1 MTAPIRVLL
10 LEDDPAD
17 ARLVGQMLR
26 RVKTTPFE
34 VTVTG
39 RLAEAVARLDQD
51 SAGFDVVLADLGVP
65 DSAGLAT
72 LAALTRAAP
81 RLPVVVLT
89 GNDDDAV
96 ALEAL
101 KRGAQDYLV
110 KGMGDAFILSRVV
123 RYAIERKLGEEAL
136 REARDTAEQA
146 ARAKSVFLAMMGH
159 EIRTPL
165 NGVLGMAR
173 LLLESPL
180 DTRQRS
186 FAETL
191 VSSGELLLGLVNDVL
206 DFARLDADGLT
217 LESEPFD
224 LVEAVEEVRLV
235 LAARAHE
242 KNLALATRFGPGIER
257 FVTGD
262 RLRLRQILF
271 NLVGNAIKFTDTGGV
286 TVTVEALAP
295 QEGDSTSR
303 PPALEGGQVLRF
315 SVIDTGIGIAP
326 EAQPN
331 LFTEFWQGDSGAAR
345 RFAGAGLGLAIC
357 RRLVDL
363 MGGSIDCVSEEGQ
376 GSTFRIQVPLAVTR
390 PERRSAAE
398 HPAGPMR
405 PCRVLLVDDNE
416 VNRAVAA
423 GLLEQRGHKVVL
435 ANDGFGAVEAA
446 RAGGFHVALLDMRM
460 PGMDGI
466 ETARAIQALPG
477 EAGQVP
483 LYLLTANPVRE
494 DERRWREAGIRGC
507 LAKPFRVDDF
517 SRLMAGLGAGEATAA
532 PETVLVSLPDLLGDL
547 RDLGHERMEGL
558 VELFRRSSSAD
569 LARIQAL
576 ARDGNLAELAKVA
589 HRMAGGAFS
598 LHLGSL
604 AAGCRSLE
612 DRARMG
618 GSPDLDRLV
627 DDLGQSWAASVATLE
642 QALDGAKP

>member
-34 VTVTG
+34 VTVVG
-39 RLAEAVARLDQD
+39 RLAEAVARLSQD
-51 SAGFDVVLADLGVP
+51 ATAFDVVLADLGVP
-65 DSAGLAT
+65 DSSGIGT
-72 LAALTRAAP
+72 LGALTEAAP

-123 RYAIERKLGEEAL
+123 RYAIERKVGEEAL

-180 DTRQRS
+180 DNRQRS

-206 DFARLDADGLT
+206 DFARLDANGLT

-224 LVEAVEEVRLV
+224 LVEAVDEVRLV
-235 LAARAHE
+235 LAARADE
-242 KNLALATRFGPGIER
+242 KDLPLTTCFGEGIER
-257 FVTGD
+257 FVVGD

-271 NLVGNAIKFTDTGGV
+271 NLVGNAIKFTDKGSITIAVETLDPRDGV
-286 TVTVEALAP
+286 
-295 QEGDSTSR
+295 
-303 PPALEGGQVLRF
+303 QVLRF
-315 SVIDTGIGIAP
+315 SVIDTGIGIAA
-326 EAQPN
+326 EARPN

-363 MGGSIDCVSEEGQ
+363 MGGSIDCVSEEGR
-376 GSTFRIQVPLAVTR
+376 GSTFRIDLRLPATGAE
-390 PERRSAAE
+390 PKRSHYSPGASV
-398 HPAGPMR
+398 R

-423 GLLEQRGHKVVL
+423 GLLERRGHTVVS
-435 ANDGFGAVEAA
+435 ANDGFSAVQAA
-446 RAGGFHVALLDMRM
+446 RSGGFDVALLDMRM

-466 ETARAIQALPG
+466 ETGKAIKTLPG
-477 EAGQVP
+477 EAGRLP

-517 SRLMAGLGAGEATAA
+517 GRLMADLGAGEGA
-532 PETVLVSLPDLLGDL
+532 PPLPSAEAPLVSLPDLLADL
-547 RDLGHERMEGL
+547 RDLGRERMVGL
-558 VELFRRSSSAD
+558 VALFRRSSSAD
-569 LARIQAL
+569 LDAIQTL
-576 ARDGNLAELAKVA
+576 AGDGNLPELAKVA

-598 LHLGSL
+598 LHLGAL

-612 DRARMG
+612 DMARQ
-618 GSPDLDRLV
+618 GSPLADGSV
-627 DDLGQSWAASVATLE
+627 DDLGQLWTASVEALE
-642 QALDGAKP
+642 RALDAAG

>member
-1 MTAPIRVLL
+1 MTLPIRVLL

-26 RVKTTPFE
+26 RVKTPPFE
-34 VTVTG
+34 VTVVG
-39 RLAEAVARLDQD
+39 RLADAVARL
-51 SAGFDVVLADLGVP
+51 ALVPIAFDVVLADLGVP
-65 DSAGLAT
+65 DSSGIAT
-72 LAALTRAAP
+72 LGALTQAAP

-110 KGMGDAFILSRVV
+110 KGIGDAFILSRVV

-136 REARDTAEQA
+136 REARDIAEQA

-180 DTRQRS
+180 DNRQRS
-186 FAETL
+186 CAETL

-206 DFARLDADGLT
+206 DFARLDAEGMT
-217 LESEPFD
+217 LESEPFN

-235 LAARAHE
+235 LAARADE
-242 KNLALATRFGPGIER
+242 KDLTLVSRFTDDIER
-257 FVTGD
+257 FVVGD
-262 RLRLRQILF
+262 RLRLRQLLF
-271 NLVGNAIKFTDTGGV
+271 NLVGNAIKFTDKGSV
-286 TVTVEALAP
+286 TVSVETL
-295 QEGDSTSR
+295 
-303 PPALEGGQVLRF
+303 PPRDEAQVLRF
-315 SVIDTGIGIAP
+315 SVIDTGIGIAA

-357 RRLVDL
+357 RRLVIL
-363 MGGSIDCVSEEGQ
+363 MGGVIDCVSLEGR
-376 GSTFRIQVPLAVTR
+376 GSTFRIDLPL
-390 PERRSAAE
+390 PAAE
-398 HPAGPMR
+398 PVPYAKDAPVR

-423 GLLEQRGHKVVL
+423 GLLERRGHTVVS
-435 ANDGFGAVEAA
+435 ANDGFAAVEAA
-446 RAGGFHVALLDMRM
+446 RAGGFDVALLDMRM

-466 ETARAIQALPG
+466 ETAAAIRALPG
-477 EAGQVP
+477 EMGQLP
-483 LYLLTANPVRE
+483 LYLLTANPVRD
-494 DERRWREAGIRGC
+494 DERRWRDAGIRAC

-517 SRLMAGLGAGEATAA
+517 CRLMADLGPRESQPPTLA
-532 PETVLVSLPDLLGDL
+532 PSLLSLPDLLADL
-547 RDLGHERMEGL
+547 RDLGRERMVGL
-558 VELFRRSSSAD
+558 VELFQRSSSTD
-569 LARIQAL
+569 LEAIQAF
-576 ARDGNLAELAKVA
+576 ARDGNPVELAKLA
-589 HRMAGGAFS
+589 HRMAGAAFS

-612 DRARMG
+612 DAARQ
-618 GSPDLDRLV
+618 GSPAIAGLT
-627 DDLGQSWAASVATLE
+627 DDLGRLWSDSVTALIR
-642 QALDGAKP
+642 ALDGQS

>member
-34 VTVTG
+34 VTVVG
-39 RLAEAVARLDQD
+39 RLAEAVERLGQD
-51 SAGFDVVLADLGVP
+51 DAAAFDVVLADLGVP
-65 DSAGLAT
+65 DSSGIAT
-72 LAALTRAAP
+72 LGALTKAAP

-136 REARDTAEQA
+136 RVARDTAEQA

-180 DTRQRS
+180 DNRQRS
-186 FAETL
+186 CAETL

-206 DFARLDADGLT
+206 DFARLDANGMT
-217 LESEPFD
+217 LESEAFD
-224 LVEAVEEVRLV
+224 LVDAVEEVRLV
-235 LAARAHE
+235 LAARADE
-242 KNLALATRFGPGIER
+242 KDLALGTRFGNGIER
-257 FVTGD
+257 FVVGD

-271 NLVGNAIKFTDTGGV
+271 NLVGNAIKFTDRGGV
-286 TVTVEALAP
+286 VIAVEP
-295 QEGDSTSR
+295 IGRQGDI
-303 PPALEGGQVLRF
+303 QMLRF
-315 SVIDTGIGIAP
+315 SVIDTGIGIAA
-326 EAQPN
+326 EARPN
-331 LFTEFWQGDSGAAR
+331 LFTEFWQGDSGSAR

-357 RRLVDL
+357 RRLVSL
-363 MGGSIDCVSEEGQ
+363 MGGVIDCVSTEGQ
-376 GSTFRIQVPLAVTR
+376 GSTFLIDLPFPATKTM
-390 PERRSAAE
+390 PERSPPNGEAVV
-398 HPAGPMR
+398 R

-423 GLLEQRGHKVVL
+423 GLLERRGHSVVC
-435 ANDGFGAVEAA
+435 AHDGSGAVEAA
-446 RAGGFHVALLDMRM
+446 RSGGFDVGLLDMRM

-466 ETARAIQALPG
+466 ETATAIRALPG
-477 EAGQVP
+477 EAGRLP

-494 DERRWREAGIRGC
+494 DEPRWRDAGIRGC

-517 SRLMAGLGAGEATAA
+517 ARLMAGLDSGHVSVPVA
-532 PETVLVSLPDLLGDL
+532 ETPLLSLPDLQDDL
-547 RDLGHERMEGL
+547 RDLGRERMAGL

-569 LARIQAL
+569 LKAIQAF
-576 ARDGNLAELAKVA
+576 AREGNLTELGKMA
-589 HRMAGGAFS
+589 HRMAGAAFS
-598 LHLGSL
+598 LHLGAL

-612 DRARMG
+612 DAARHG
-618 GSPDLDRLV
+618 DPTLGTLV
-627 DDLGQSWAASVATLE
+627 GNLEALWSASVVALE
-642 QALDGAKP
+642 QSLL

>member
-17 ARLVGQMLR
+17 ARLVGPMLR
-26 RVKTTPFE
+26 RVKTTPFD
-34 VTVTG
+34 VTVVG
-39 RLAEAVARLDQD
+39 RLADAVARLRQD
-51 SAGFDVVLADLGVP
+51 PAGFDVVLADLGVP
-65 DSAGLAT
+65 DSSGIGTLGGLT
-72 LAALTRAAP
+72 EAAP

-89 GNDDDAV
+89 GNDDDTV

-136 REARDTAEQA
+136 REARDIAEQA

-173 LLLESPL
+173 LLLETPL

-224 LVEAVEEVRLV
+224 VVEAVEEVRLV
-235 LAARAHE
+235 LAARADE
-242 KNLALATRFGPGIER
+242 KDLVLTSWFGQGIER
-257 FVTGD
+257 YVIGD

-271 NLVGNAIKFTDTGGV
+271 NLVGNAIKFTDVGRV
-286 TVTVEALAP
+286 TVTVEALEPKDGAP
-295 QEGDSTSR
+295 
-303 PPALEGGQVLRF
+303 AGGQILCF
-315 SVIDTGIGIAP
+315 SVIDTGIGIAA
-326 EAQPN
+326 EARPN
-331 LFTEFWQGDSGAAR
+331 LFVEFWQGDSGAAR

-363 MGGSIDCVSEEGQ
+363 MGGTIGCVSTEGQ
-376 GSTFRIQVPLAVTR
+376 GSTFCIDVPLPAAGTA
-390 PERRSAAE
+390 PEPKAEIEAPLRR
-398 HPAGPMR
+398 
-405 PCRVLLVDDNE
+405 CRVLLVDDNE

-423 GLLEQRGHKVVL
+423 GLLERRGHKVVL

-446 RAGGFHVALLDMRM
+446 RSGEFDVALLDMRM

-466 ETARAIQALPG
+466 ETAKAIQALPG
-477 EAGQVP
+477 AAGRLP

-517 SRLMAGLGAGEATAA
+517 GRLLGELGTGVAASRSPSADV
-532 PETVLVSLPDLLGDL
+532 PLVSLPDLLSDLGDL
-547 RDLGHERMEGL
+547 GRDRMVGL
-558 VELFRRSSSAD
+558 VDLFRRSSSAD
-569 LARIQAL
+569 LTVLQAL
-576 ARDGNLAELAKVA
+576 AGDGNLTELAKIA
-589 HRMAGGAFS
+589 HRMAGAAFS
-598 LHLGSL
+598 LPRRAL

-612 DRARMG
+612 DLARRG
-618 GSPDLDRLV
+618 DAAVDGPVADLGRLWADSVAALDRAL
-627 DDLGQSWAASVATLE
+627 AA
-642 QALDGAKP
+642 AK